1 LLQPRRASAII
12 GRMRRTREE
21 ILDTFRGCQAKL
33 GKPPGREL
41 FEKLTGIKGS
51 EVAYYWPRHSALVA
65 EAGGEPNR
73 LQSRLPDDLVFK
85 DYARVCLHVGKIP
98 SLAELN
104 IAQRELGAKTHTVDT
119 RFGGGLGEFRRRF
132 REWLEGAP
140 VEFKAILQFEG
151 WHTTRGG
158 AQRIDGAT
166 TSSPQ
171 PAFHPFL
178 PAGLQYLEVL
188 ARGERPPFEASEA
201 NVSTIFERRVA
212 DAFRC
217 LGFEVT
223 DLGQGTGR
231 KPDAL
236 AVAARDRFAVVID
249 SKARGGG
256 YVLGTED
263 RKFLEYARSQ
273 GAELQR
279 RGLERVYLA
288 IVSSSFSGTDPDKL
302 AGYVT
307 DSPIRA
313 VTMIVAGA
321 LVRLVESSIRER
333 FKFTLANFERE
344 LFRHKIIPA

>member
-1 LLQPRRASAII
+1 
-12 GRMRRTREE
+12 MRRTRDE
-21 ILDTFRGCQAKL
+21 ILEAFRACQAKI
-33 GKPPGREL
+33 GKAPGREL

-65 EAGGEPNR
+65 EAGGQPNR
-73 LQSRLPDDLVFK
+73 LQSRLPDDLVFS
-85 DYARVCLHVGKIP
+85 DYARVCLHLRKIP

-104 IAQRELGAKTHTVDT
+104 IVQRELGAKTHTVDT
-119 RFGGGLGEFRRRF
+119 RFRGGLGEFRRRF

-140 VEFKAILQFEG
+140 VEFKPILEFEG
-151 WHTTRGG
+151 WNTARGG
-158 AQRIDGAT
+158 ARRLDGIIA
-166 TSSPQ
+166 PRAQ

-178 PAGLQYLEVL
+178 PASLQYLEAL
-188 ARGERPPFEASEA
+188 ARGERPPFEASDA
-201 NVSTIFERRVA
+201 APSILFERRVA

-223 DLGQGTGR
+223 DLGQGAGR

-236 AVAARDRFAVVID
+236 AVAGREHFAVIID
-249 SKARGGG
+249 AKSRVGG

-263 RKFLEYARSQ
+263 RKFMEYARSQ

-288 IVSSSFSGTDPDKL
+288 IVASSFNASDPDKL
-302 AGYVT
+302 ASYVT

-313 VTMIVAGA
+313 VSMITAGA
-321 LVRLVESSIRER
+321 LVRIVESSIRQR
-333 FKFTLANFERE
+333 FKFTLADFERQ
-344 LFRHKIIPA
+344 LFRDRIINS